1 MQDEALASGSRA
13 VAVPDR
19 SQKVGG
25 DTDASLWA
33 GCHLQKE
40 RNQRKKVAQ
49 CAVEEWEEY
58 RRNGAIGMML
68 ATLWYIQWTVGGR
81 GISPGWDSPSG

>member
-68 ATLWYIQWTVGGR
+68 QLYGDSGR
-81 GISPGWDSPSG
+81 SADTKFSPGWDSG